1 MQRVIVL
8 ALMGFLANC
17 GVLYGI
23 LPAAIFADD
32 PNPLLMLCC
41 KVRPDGNTLPKAVRL
56 AKHSCTMYFF
66 FPPFSYRSLADF

>member
-23 LPAAIFADD
+23 LPTAIFADD
-32 PNPLLMLCC
+32 PNTLLILCC
-41 KVRPDGNTLPKAVRL
+41 KVRPDGNALPKAVRL
-56 AKHSCTMYFF
+56 AKHSCAMYFF
-66 FPPFSYRSLADF
+66 FRPFSYRSLADF